1 MKLLAVRHGQASF
14 HAADYDRLSE
24 LGGQQSRALGQ
35 WLLRH
40 DYRFDRVVSGQLRR
54 HDETLR
60 AVAESFSA
68 AGRPLPTVEIEPA
81 FDEFDH
87 RQVIAG
93 FVQRFPQHPSVAA
106 ADFGR
111 SRDHHLLFDLLRAA
125 LRSWSKEELDELAE
139 PWSAFRQRTRGAAQ
153 ALAER
158 AYKQQVLLIS
168 SGGVISQLVAMAL
181 EAPDHRA
188 VDLNL
193 SLRNAAL
200 SELQWLDDGP
210 TLGSWNGI
218 PHLADQRSMWTHL

>member
-14 HAADYDRLSE
+14 HAEDYDRLSD
-24 LGGQQSRALGQ
+24 LGGQQARALGQ

-40 DYRFDRVVSGQLRR
+40 DYQFDRVVSGQLRR
-54 HDETLR
+54 HEETLR
-60 AVAESFSA
+60 AIGDVFAA
-68 AGRPLPTVEIEPA
+68 AGRPLPTVEVDPA

-87 RQVIAG
+87 RRVIAG
-93 FVQRFPQHPSVAA
+93 FVQCFPQHPSVAA
-106 ADFGR
+106 AEFGR
-111 SRDHHLLFDLLRAA
+111 SRDHLRLFDLLRAA
-125 LRSWSKEELDELAE
+125 LRAWSQQQLDQHAE
-139 PWSAFRQRTRGAAQ
+139 PWSAFKQRTRHAGH

-158 AYKQQVLLIS
+158 ARKQHVLLIS
-168 SGGVISQLVAMAL
+168 SGGVISQLVAMAM

-210 TLGSWNGI
+210 MLASWNGI
-218 PHLADQRSMWTHL
+218 PHLADQRSMWTYV